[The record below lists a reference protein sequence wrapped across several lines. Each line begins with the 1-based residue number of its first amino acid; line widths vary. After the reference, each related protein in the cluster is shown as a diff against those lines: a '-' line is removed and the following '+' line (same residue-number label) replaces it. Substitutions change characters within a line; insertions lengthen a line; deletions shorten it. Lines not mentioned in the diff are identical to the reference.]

1 MMAMEDIP
9 RTAAAGP
16 AVLHPHGP
24 EGDSDARDKGPG
36 TSAERATRALR
47 FSMR

>member
-1 MMAMEDIP
+1 MESQEQ
-9 RTAAAGP
+9 GEQM
-16 AVLHPHGP
+16 LHPHGP
-24 EGDSDARDKGPG
+24 DGDGDKKGVG